1 MLSLAKL
8 NVNHS
13 VIVQLLG
20 FLVFDQNSF
29 NVCYLIIFKI
39 KLMTFLLFYNVYPIL
54 LLLFI
59 TNISLVI
66 DFITIYTPT
75 L

>member
-13 VIVQLLG
+13 VIVQFLG
-20 FLVFDQNSF
+20 LLVFDQNSF